1 MNFGTHRLDIDWGHL
16 LLLAGFATFVVWYY
30 EDAQNAS
37 IEIENTIL
45 IVPATVMALVLCA
58 FVALQTI
65 RISRIDEPQR
75 APLQAVAPNSDPK
88 TASIVGPVCYMVA
101 LGIYVFILEMIGF
114 DVATAAFV
122 AAAMVISGERRP
134 HVIVGFS
141 IVFAALC
148 VYALKLVLPL
158 HLPTLFF

>member
-1 MNFGTHRLDIDWGHL
+1 MTFGTHRIDIDWGHL

-30 EDAQNAS
+30 EDAQNSS

-45 IVPATVMALVLCA
+45 IVPATVLALVLCA
-58 FVALQTI
+58 FVALQTV
-65 RISRIDEPQR
+65 RISRSGIPKAASAKTVE
-75 APLQAVAPNSDPK
+75 LQDPK
-88 TASIVGPVCYMVA
+88 AASVFGPVCYMVA
-101 LGIYVFILEMIGF
+101 LGIYVLLLELIGF
-114 DVATAAFV
+114 DVATAAFIAV
-122 AAAMVISGERRP
+122 AMVISGERRP

-141 IVFAALC
+141 VVFAALC